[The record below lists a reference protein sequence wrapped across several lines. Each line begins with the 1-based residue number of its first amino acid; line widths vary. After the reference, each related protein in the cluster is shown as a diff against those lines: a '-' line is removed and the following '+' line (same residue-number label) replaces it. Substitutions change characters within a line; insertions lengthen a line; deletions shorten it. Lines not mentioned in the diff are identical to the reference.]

1 MDDTVSTPLSD
12 QRENAIRE
20 ISDMIVVGALE
31 GTRIETLLEAVCER
45 FDADVAP
52 LARGHIAMSTLHPLL
67 EAESR
72 TWRRGEGS
80 IRSGFA
86 HGGPKDQWN
95 RSPLR
100 VLIESDSLE
109 MRMRLEASDE
119 YSEFPIL
126 AEFREEG
133 ITDYFAAL
141 TPFSDQETLARL
153 SKDGMIS
160 TWATDQAGGW
170 TDDDLAILRRLIPR
184 LGVAAKIANRELQ
197 ATNVVSAYLGTHAGR
212 RVLDGQI
219 RLGDGE
225 TIYAVMWYSDMRGST
240 PLADSLPAEEF
251 LRVLNA
257 YFDCTAGAVLDHG
270 GEVLRFI
277 GDAVLAIFYMEGP
290 GGSERAARV
299 ALAAARDAEQRM
311 AAANLERKEK
321 GEPELAFG
329 LGLHVGEIMYG
340 NIGVP
345 ERI

>member
-1 MDDTVSTPLSD
+1 
-12 QRENAIRE
+12 
-20 ISDMIVVGALE
+20 
-31 GTRIETLLEAVCER
+31 
-45 FDADVAP
+45 
-52 LARGHIAMSTLHPLL
+52 
-67 EAESR
+67 
-72 TWRRGEGS
+72 
-80 IRSGFA
+80 
-86 HGGPKDQWN
+86 
-95 RSPLR
+95 
-100 VLIESDSLE
+100 
-109 MRMRLEASDE
+109 
-119 YSEFPIL
+119 
-126 AEFREEG
+126 
-133 ITDYFAAL
+133 
-141 TPFSDQETLARL
+141 
-153 SKDGMIS
+153 
-160 TWATDQAGGW
+160 
-170 TDDDLAILRRLIPR
+170 
-184 LGVAAKIANRELQ
+184 
-197 ATNVVSAYLGTHAGR
+197 
-212 RVLDGQI
+212 
-219 RLGDGE
+219 
-225 TIYAVMWYSDMRGST
+225 MWYSDMRGST